1 MATTHVN
8 VLGARKTSAPTD
20 PLIVGGWL
28 SLVGAIAVVATSAF
42 YVASPSAAAGPVR
55 PFDLAAAA
63 AGAAS
68 GAATL
73 HAAGTVGVFG
83 DLVWAVATL
92 LIAQELGRR
101 GRGVAAAGWL
111 GLFLSIVIFI
121 FVDGM
126 TGFVFPPLAAHGNL
140 TAFEGFRRLWDVLFQ
155 LGVIAYGVGV
165 ATAFGAERT
174 APRPMVGRNLSLAIA
189 VVGVV
194 GVVGALAGLA
204 DVAAVPTDK
213 IAGASIGLGSLLLAA
228 ASWQI
233 VRSERTV

>member
-1 MATTHVN
+1 MATTHLD
-8 VLGARKTSAPTD
+8 VLRVRKAAALTD
-20 PLIVGGWL
+20 PLTVGGWL
-28 SLVGAIAVVATSAF
+28 SVVGALAVVATSAL

-63 AGAAS
+63 AGAAN

-73 HAAGTVGVFG
+73 RAAGTVGIFG
-83 DLVWAVATL
+83 DLVWAVAAL

-101 GRGVAAAGWL
+101 NRGVAAAGWL

-140 TAFEGFRRLWDVLFQ
+140 AAFEGFRRLWDMLFQ

-165 ATAFGAERT
+165 AAAFGAEWT
-174 APRPMVGRNLSLAIA
+174 ADRPMVGRNLALAIV
-189 VVGVV
+189 VVGLV
-194 GVVGALAGLA
+194 GVLGALAGLA
-204 DVAAVPTDK
+204 GVSAVPTDK
-213 IAGASIGLGSLLLAA
+213 IAGGGIGLGSLLLAV

-233 VRSERTV
+233 VRRAQAD